1 MKSLIR
7 RLFWRPKLT
16 APAEPAVDRYA
27 LCSGERQIGR
37 TLAEVRFDHVARY
50 QLAARLIEE
59 HSADHE
65 PAFGLD
71 VFCGTGYG
79 TRLVAE
85 RVKCPILGIDA
96 SNDAIGVA
104 NANYASTRTLFSAKI
119 FPFSLPVGS
128 FDFIVCLESIEHV
141 ETADAFLD
149 IMVEALKPGGLLIL
163 STPNSERWSLEL
175 NPNPFHYRHYSRT
188 DLLTLAEAENKL
200 QLISSFSQ
208 NLYQFEAGRIV
219 TPLAADA
226 MGIRDDDDGQILLFL
241 FRRLA

>member
-1 MKSLIR
+1 MKSLFR
-7 RLFWRPKLT
+7 RLLVRPE
-16 APAEPAVDRYA
+16 PAEPAVDRYA

-59 HSADHE
+59 HSADRE
-65 PAFGLD
+65 ATFGLD

-85 RVKCPILGIDA
+85 RVNCVLLGIDA
-96 SNDAIGVA
+96 SNDAIAVA
-104 NANYASTRTLFSAKI
+104 NADYASTRTFFSTKI
-119 FPFSLPVGS
+119 FPFSLPARS
-128 FDFIVCLESIEHV
+128 FDFIVCLESIEHI
-141 ETADAFLD
+141 EAANAFLD

-163 STPNSERWSLEL
+163 STPNSEQWSLAL

-200 QLISSFSQ
+200 ELIASFSQ
-208 NLYQFEAGRIV
+208 DLYHFEGGRIL
-219 TPLAADA
+219 TSLAAEA
-226 MGIRDDDDGQILLFL
+226 MGIRDGDDGQILLFL